1 MATYVTI
8 FMGSIGMAY
17 YYATIWGAERDAQE
31 WFPKTDMAA
40 AKDHNC
46 FDRRG
51 ARTKAVFILLVR
63 AAAY

>member
-8 FMGSIGMAY
+8 FMGSIGM
-17 YYATIWGAERDAQE
+17 GAKRDAQE